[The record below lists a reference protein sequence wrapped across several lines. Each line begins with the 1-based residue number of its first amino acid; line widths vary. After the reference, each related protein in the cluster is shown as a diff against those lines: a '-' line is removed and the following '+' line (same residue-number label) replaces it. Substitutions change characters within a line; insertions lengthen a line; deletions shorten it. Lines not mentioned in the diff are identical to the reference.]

1 MKPDLRHRLF
11 LLVTAATVGIV
22 PGALS
27 AGTTSPKPNILLV
40 LSDDHSAPHVGC
52 YGNRE
57 IKTPNLDRF
66 ATAGIRLDRAYVG
79 CPQCV
84 PSRATFMTGRSP
96 VGIQMTRFS
105 APLPAE
111 VVTFPELLRAK
122 GYFTGICGRTF
133 HLDGTTTSAS
143 SVKAMHDKHG
153 LRTFSNRVDFLR
165 VSNQKAA
172 LGEMR
177 QFLDQAPKGAPFF
190 LWVNFKDPHRPLD
203 ERAIPQPHDPARL
216 TLPAHYPDTRLV
228 REDFARYYDEISRMD
243 GVFGEVLTELE
254 WRGLGTNTLVAFI
267 GDNGASQLRGKGTLY
282 EFGIHVPWLM
292 RWPGVIKAG
301 LASSNLISGEDLA
314 PTLLEAAGIEAPKS
328 MTGRSFLRL
337 LRNEPFDPR
346 KYVFA
351 ERGAHSSGLP
361 KNSASFDLGRCVVGT
376 RYKLIY
382 NALWQLP
389 YAPVD
394 FSNEPFWKELGEL
407 NAAGKLSPE
416 LSRIYFSP
424 VRPMFELYDLQQDP
438 AEMKNLADKPEL
450 EAIEGELKD
459 ALQEWMILERDYLPL
474 PGGRKPK

>member
-1 MKPDLRHRLF
+1 MKLNLRHRVF
-11 LLVTAATVGIV
+11 LLVGAATVGIV

-66 ATAGIRLDRAYVG
+66 AAAGIRLDRAYVG

-84 PSRATFMTGRSP
+84 PSRATYMTGRSP

-133 HLDGTTTSAS
+133 HLDGTTTSAA
-143 SVKAMHDKHG
+143 SVQAMHDKHG
-153 LRTFSNRVDFLR
+153 LRTFSKRVDFLR
-165 VSNQKAA
+165 VSSQKAA

-177 QFLDQAPKGAPFF
+177 QFLDQAPEGAPFF
-190 LWVNFKDPHRPLD
+190 LWVNFNDPHRPLD

-243 GVFGEVLTELE
+243 GVFGGVLAELE
-254 WRGLGTNTLVAFI
+254 QRGLGTNTLVVFI

-282 EFGIHVPWLM
+282 EFGVHVPWLM

-301 LASSNLISGEDLA
+301 SASSSLISGEDLA
-314 PTLLEAAGIEAPKS
+314 PTLLEAAGLPAPKS
-328 MTGRSFLRL
+328 MTGRSFLKM
-337 LRNEPFDPR
+337 LRNEPWEPR

-351 ERGAHSSGLP
+351 ERGAHSSALP
-361 KNSASFDLGRCVVGT
+361 KNSAAFDLGRCVVGT

-389 YAPVD
+389 YSPVD
-394 FSNEPFWKELGEL
+394 FSSTPFWKELGEL
-407 NAAGKLSPE
+407 NADRKLSPE

-424 VRPMFELYDLQQDP
+424 TRPMFELYDLQNDP

-450 EAIEGELKD
+450 AAVEAELKD
-459 ALQEWMILERDYLPL
+459 VLQEWMILERDYLPL
-474 PGGRKPK
+474 PGGRKAK